1 MNKNKLNLEFLN
13 SEIDN
18 VDHNSGY
25 NLIFV
30 NDLMLNA
37 ELGVYAHEK
46 NIQQPLRVNVIAKIR
61 DIPDTSDEKIDNV
74 VCYNQISLIIKEIV
88 NSGHTILLETLAEKI
103 LQECF
108 KNNRIE
114 TIKIRLEKLDA
125 IDDAESA
132 GIEIERSRK

>member
-1 MNKNKLNLEFLN
+1 MSKNKLDLKILN

-18 VDHNSGY
+18 IDHSSGY

-30 NDLMLNA
+30 NDLMLDA

-46 NIQQPLRVNVIAKIR
+46 NIHQPLRVNMIAKIK
-61 DIPDTSDEKIDNV
+61 DIPDTSNEKIDNV
-74 VCYNQISLIIKEIV
+74 VCYNEISIIIKKIV
-88 NSGHTILLETLAEKI
+88 SSGHTILLETLADKI
-103 LQECF
+103 LLECF

>member
-1 MNKNKLNLEFLN
+1 MNKNKLNLKILK

-18 VDHNSGY
+18 IDHNSGY

-46 NIQQPLRVNVIAKIR
+46 NIQQPLRVNVIAKIK
-61 DIPDTSDEKIDNV
+61 DIPDTSNEKIDNV

>member
-1 MNKNKLNLEFLN
+1 MNEKKMSLKNLN

-18 VDHNSGY
+18 IDHESGY

-30 NDLMLNA
+30 NDLTLNA

-46 NIQQPLRVNVIAKIR
+46 NIQQPLRVNMIAKIR
-61 DIPDTSDEKIDNV
+61 DIPETSNEKIDNV
-74 VCYNQISLIIKEIV
+74 VCYNEISIIIKEIV

-103 LQECF
+103 LLECF

-114 TIKIRLEKLDA
+114 TIKIRLEKLNA

>member
-1 MNKNKLNLEFLN
+1 MNKNKLNLKILN

-18 VDHNSGY
+18 IDHNSEY

-46 NIQQPLRVNVIAKIR
+46 NIQQPLRVNVIAKIK
-61 DIPDTSDEKIDNV
+61 DIPDTSNEKIDNV

>member
-1 MNKNKLNLEFLN
+1 MNKNKLNLEILN

-18 VDHNSGY
+18 IDHNSGY

-46 NIQQPLRVNVIAKIR
+46 NIQQPLRVNVIAKIK
-61 DIPDTSDEKIDNV
+61 DIPDTSNEKIDNV

-114 TIKIRLEKLDA
+114 TTKIRLEKLDA

>member
-1 MNKNKLNLEFLN
+1 MNKNKLNLEILN

-18 VDHNSGY
+18 IDHNSGY

-46 NIQQPLRVNVIAKIR
+46 NIQQPLRVNVIAKIK
-61 DIPDTSDEKIDNV
+61 DIPDTSNEKIDNV

-108 KNNRIE
+108 KNDRIE

>member
-1 MNKNKLNLEFLN
+1 MNKNKLNLEILN

-18 VDHNSGY
+18 IDHNSGY

-46 NIQQPLRVNVIAKIR
+46 NIQQPLRVNVIAKIK
-61 DIPDTSDEKIDNV
+61 DIPDTSNEKIDNV
-74 VCYNQISLIIKEIV
+74 VCYNQISLMIKEIV

>member
-1 MNKNKLNLEFLN
+1 MNKNKLNLEILN

-18 VDHNSGY
+18 IDHKSGY

-46 NIQQPLRVNVIAKIR
+46 NIQQPLRVNVIAKIK
-61 DIPDTSDEKIDNV
+61 DIPDTSNEKIDNV
-74 VCYNQISLIIKEIV
+74 VCYNKISLIIKEIV

>member
-1 MNKNKLNLEFLN
+1 MNRNKINLKILN

-18 VDHNSGY
+18 IDHNSGY

-30 NDLMLNA
+30 NDLMLDA

-46 NIQQPLRVNVIAKIR
+46 NIQQPLRVNVIAKII
-61 DIPDTSDEKIDNV
+61 DIPDSSGEKIDNV
-74 VCYNQISLIIKEIV
+74 VCYNEISIIIKKII

-103 LQECF
+103 LVECF
-108 KNNRIE
+108 KNSRIE

>member
-1 MNKNKLNLEFLN
+1 MNEKKMSLKNLN

-18 VDHNSGY
+18 IDHESGY

-30 NDLMLNA
+30 NDLTLNA

-46 NIQQPLRVNVIAKIR
+46 NIQQPLRVNIIAKIR
-61 DIPDTSDEKIDNV
+61 DIPETSNEKIDNV
-74 VCYNQISLIIKEIV
+74 VCYNEISIIIKEIV

-103 LQECF
+103 LLECF

-114 TIKIRLEKLDA
+114 TIKIRLEKLNA

>member
-1 MNKNKLNLEFLN
+1 MSKNKLDLKILN

-18 VDHNSGY
+18 IDHRSGY

-30 NDLMLNA
+30 NDLMLDA

-46 NIQQPLRVNVIAKIR
+46 NIHQPLRVNMIAKIK
-61 DIPDTSDEKIDNV
+61 DIPDTSNEKIDNV
-74 VCYNQISLIIKEIV
+74 VCYNEISIIIKKIV

-103 LQECF
+103 LLECF

>member
-1 MNKNKLNLEFLN
+1 MNKNKLNLEILN

-18 VDHNSGY
+18 IDHNSGY

-46 NIQQPLRVNVIAKIR
+46 NIQQPLRVNVIAKIK
-61 DIPDTSDEKIDNV
+61 DIPDTSNEKIDNV

-103 LQECF
+103 LQECL

>member
-1 MNKNKLNLEFLN
+1 MNKNKLNLKILN

-18 VDHNSGY
+18 IDHNSGY

-46 NIQQPLRVNVIAKIR
+46 NIQQPLRVNVIAKIK
-61 DIPDTSDEKIDNV
+61 DIPDTSNEKIDNV

>member
-1 MNKNKLNLEFLN
+1 MNKNKLNLEILN

-18 VDHNSGY
+18 IDHNSGY

-30 NDLMLNA
+30 NDLIINA

-108 KNNRIE
+108 KNSRIE

-125 IDDAESA
+125 IDNAESA

>member
-1 MNKNKLNLEFLN
+1 MSKNKLDLKILN

-18 VDHNSGY
+18 IDHSSGY

-30 NDLMLNA
+30 NDLMLDA

-46 NIQQPLRVNVIAKIR
+46 NIHQPLRVNMIAKIK
-61 DIPDTSDEKIDNV
+61 DIPDTSNEKIDNV
-74 VCYNQISLIIKEIV
+74 VCYNEISIIIKKIV
-88 NSGHTILLETLAEKI
+88 GSGHTILLETLAEKI
-103 LQECF
+103 LLECF

>member
-1 MNKNKLNLEFLN
+1 MNKNKLNLEIIN

-18 VDHNSGY
+18 IDHNSGY

-37 ELGVYAHEK
+37 ELGVNAHEK
-46 NIQQPLRVNVIAKIR
+46 NIHQPLRVNVIAKIR

-88 NSGHTILLETLAEKI
+88 NSGHTILLETLSEKI

-108 KNNRIE
+108 KNSRIE
-114 TIKIRLEKLDA
+114 TIRIRLEKLDA
-125 IDDAESA
+125 IDNAESA

>member
-1 MNKNKLNLEFLN
+1 MSKDKITLEVLN
-13 SEIDN
+13 SEFDN
-18 VDHNSGY
+18 IDHNSGY

-30 NDLMLNA
+30 NDLMINA

-46 NIQQPLRVNVIAKIR
+46 NIRQPLRVNMVAKIK
-61 DIPDTSDEKIDNV
+61 DIPDSSNEKIDNV
-74 VCYNQISLIIKEIV
+74 VCYNEISIIIKDIV
-88 NSGHTILLETLAEKI
+88 N
-103 LQECF
+103 CF

>member
-1 MNKNKLNLEFLN
+1 MNKNKLNLEILN

-18 VDHNSGY
+18 IDHNSGY

-88 NSGHTILLETLAEKI
+88 NSGHTILLETLSEKI

-108 KNNRIE
+108 KNSRIE
-114 TIKIRLEKLDA
+114 TIRIRLEKLDA
-125 IDDAESA
+125 IDNAESA

>member
-1 MNKNKLNLEFLN
+1 MNKNKLNLEILN

-18 VDHNSGY
+18 IDHKSGY

>member
-1 MNKNKLNLEFLN
+1 VNKNKLNLEILN

-18 VDHNSGY
+18 IDHNSGY

-88 NSGHTILLETLAEKI
+88 NSGHTILLETLSEKI

-108 KNNRIE
+108 KNSRIE
-114 TIKIRLEKLDA
+114 TIRIRLEKLDA
-125 IDDAESA
+125 IDNAESA

>member
-1 MNKNKLNLEFLN
+1 MNKNKLNLEILK

-18 VDHNSGY
+18 IDHNSGY

-46 NIQQPLRVNVIAKIR
+46 NIQQPLRVNVIAKIK
-61 DIPDTSDEKIDNV
+61 DIPDTSNEKIDNV

-108 KNNRIE
+108 MNNRIE

>member
-1 MNKNKLNLEFLN
+1 MSKDKITLEVLN
-13 SEIDN
+13 SEFDN
-18 VDHNSGY
+18 IDHNSGY

-30 NDLMLNA
+30 NDLMISA

-46 NIQQPLRVNVIAKIR
+46 NIRQPLRVNMVAKIK
-61 DIPDTSDEKIDNV
+61 DIPDSSNEKIDNV
-74 VCYNQISLIIKEIV
+74 VCYNEISIIIKDIV
-88 NSGHTILLETLAEKI
+88 NSGHTILLETLAERIIGK
-103 LQECF
+103 CF

>member
-1 MNKNKLNLEFLN
+1 MNKNKLNLEILN

-18 VDHNSGY
+18 INHNSGY

-46 NIQQPLRVNVIAKIR
+46 NIQQPLRVNVIAKIK
-61 DIPDTSDEKIDNV
+61 DIPDTSNEKIDNV

>member
-1 MNKNKLNLEFLN
+1 MIKNKLNLEILK

-46 NIQQPLRVNVIAKIR
+46 NIQQPLRVNVIAKIK
-61 DIPDTSDEKIDNV
+61 DIPDTSNEKIDNV

>member
-1 MNKNKLNLEFLN
+1 MNKNKLNLEILN

-18 VDHNSGY
+18 IDHNSGY

-30 NDLMLNA
+30 NDLMLDA

-46 NIQQPLRVNVIAKIR
+46 NIQQPLRVNVIAKIK
-61 DIPDTSDEKIDNV
+61 DIPDTSNEKIDNV

>member
-1 MNKNKLNLEFLN
+1 MNKNKLNLEILK

-18 VDHNSGY
+18 IDHNSGY

-46 NIQQPLRVNVIAKIR
+46 NIQQPLRVNVIAKIK
-61 DIPDTSDEKIDNV
+61 DIPDTSNEKIDNV

>member
-1 MNKNKLNLEFLN
+1 MNKNKLNLEILN

-18 VDHNSGY
+18 IDHNSGY

-37 ELGVYAHEK
+37 ELVVYAHEK
-46 NIQQPLRVNVIAKIR
+46 NIQQPLRVNVIAKIK
-61 DIPDTSDEKIDNV
+61 DIPDTSNEKIDNV

>member
-1 MNKNKLNLEFLN
+1 MNKNKLNLEILN

-18 VDHNSGY
+18 IDHNSGY

-46 NIQQPLRVNVIAKIR
+46 NIQQPLRVNVIAKIK
-61 DIPDTSDEKIDNV
+61 DIPDTSNEKIDNV

>member
-1 MNKNKLNLEFLN
+1 MNEKKMNLKSLN

-18 VDHNSGY
+18 IDHESGY

-30 NDLMLNA
+30 NDLILNA

-46 NIQQPLRVNVIAKIR
+46 NIQQPLRVNMIAKIR
-61 DIPDTSDEKIDNV
+61 DIPETSNEKIDNV
-74 VCYNQISLIIKEIV
+74 VCYNEISIIIKEIV
-88 NSGHTILLETLAEKI
+88 SSGHTILLETLAEKI
-103 LQECF
+103 LLECF

-114 TIKIRLEKLDA
+114 TIKIRLEKLNA

>member
-1 MNKNKLNLEFLN
+1 MSKNKLNLKILN

-18 VDHNSGY
+18 IDHNSGY

-46 NIQQPLRVNVIAKIR
+46 NIQQPLRVNMIAKIK
-61 DIPDTSDEKIDNV
+61 DIPESSDEKIDNV
-74 VCYNQISLIIKEIV
+74 VCYNEISIIIKNIV
-88 NSGHTILLETLAEKI
+88 NSGHTILLETLADKI
-103 LQECF
+103 LLECF
-108 KNNRIE
+108 KNSRIK

-125 IDDAESA
+125 IDNAESA

>member
-1 MNKNKLNLEFLN
+1 MNKNKLSLEIIN

-18 VDHNSGY
+18 IDHNSGY

-30 NDLMLNA
+30 NDLIINA

-88 NSGHTILLETLAEKI
+88 NSGHTILLETLSEKI

-108 KNNRIE
+108 KNTRIE
-114 TIKIRLEKLDA
+114 TIRIRLEKLDA
-125 IDDAESA
+125 IDNTESA

>member
-1 MNKNKLNLEFLN
+1 MNKNKLNLEILN

-18 VDHNSGY
+18 IDHNSGY

-46 NIQQPLRVNVIAKIR
+46 NIQQPLRVNVIAKIK
-61 DIPDTSDEKIDNV
+61 DIPDTSNEKIDNV

-125 IDDAESA
+125 INDAESA

>member
-1 MNKNKLNLEFLN
+1 MNEKKMSLKNLN

-18 VDHNSGY
+18 IDHESGY

-30 NDLMLNA
+30 NDLTLNA

-46 NIQQPLRVNVIAKIR
+46 NIQQPLRVNMIAKIR
-61 DIPDTSDEKIDNV
+61 DIPETSNEKIDNV
-74 VCYNQISLIIKEIV
+74 VCYNEISIIIKEIV

-103 LQECF
+103 LLKCF

-114 TIKIRLEKLDA
+114 TIKIRLEKLNA

>member
-1 MNKNKLNLEFLN
+1 MNEKKMNLKSLN

-18 VDHNSGY
+18 INHESGY

-37 ELGVYAHEK
+37 HEK
-46 NIQQPLRVNVIAKIR
+46 NIQQPLRVNMIAKIR
-61 DIPDTSDEKIDNV
+61 DIPETSNEKIDNV
-74 VCYNQISLIIKEIV
+74 VCYNEISIIIKEIV

-103 LQECF
+103 LLKCF

-114 TIKIRLEKLDA
+114 TIKIRLEKLNA